1 MKNPYAAERR
11 GLDCA
16 IAKANHWIRGEP
28 VNPLL
33 QDIHY
38 DIRYALRM
46 LVKSPGFAVIV
57 VATLALG
64 IGANTALFSVVN
76 GVLLNPLPY
85 PRSAQLVAIYQKDPA
100 MDQAPVSYL
109 NFLDWQH
116 ANQSFSSIA
125 IYRHEDYNLT
135 GSVPAERVNGL
146 MVSADFLATLG
157 IHPSL
162 GRDFRSD
169 DDHIGAAP
177 VVMLSDGFWHRRF
190 GGAPGIIGKS
200 IDLNGTDYTITGVLP
215 PNFRF
220 YGVDRD
226 ILSPIGQWNDP
237 SFLDRRVDLSSR
249 AFGRL
254 KPGVT
259 LAQASAEMNSIAH
272 RLALAYPEADKD
284 VGVSVLSMKQ
294 DIVGKVQPFL
304 IVLLAAVA
312 FLLLIACANVASLLL
327 VRSMRRSG
335 EFALRSAL
343 GAGGGRLIRQLLT
356 ESALLAG
363 LGGILGLLLAF
374 FGARTIINL
383 LPGELPR
390 SGEVAI
396 DARVLLFTL
405 VISLVGGIGFGIA
418 PALKSARVNLEQVLR
433 RSTSGAGGARGRLQ
447 GLFVAAEI
455 ALALVLLVGAGLML
469 RSLLGLWRVNP
480 GYNPEHAITFSLS
493 LPSNAQTTEAETRA
507 RLRRFDAEMRAIP
520 GVEAVSVTL
529 GSRPMIHDSSLPF
542 WIEGQP
548 KPANY
553 TDMHQSMFYLVESGF
568 QPAMG
573 IILERGRFVS
583 PQDNE
588 NARPVVDIDDQFA
601 RMYFPNSNPIGQH
614 IHIAG
619 FDVEA
624 EIVGVVGHIR
634 QWGPG
639 NDANNAIE
647 AQFYYPFMQMPPKL
661 MRLAVDGVAVVLR
674 THDDPAAI
682 MGGVRKAV
690 SAFDPGAVVYAV
702 ETMNEVLANSMAAR
716 RLSMILLAAFAILA
730 LALSCIGMYGVLSY
744 LAGERTR
751 EIGVR
756 MALGAQRGDI
766 QRLILGQGAK
776 MALAGVVLG
785 VFLALGL
792 THLMSSQLFGITPH
806 DPLTFVGVALILLL
820 VALAAC
826 YIPARR
832 AMGVD
837 PMVAL
842 RHD

>member
-1 MKNPYAAERR
+1 MS
-11 GLDCA
+11 
-16 IAKANHWIRGEP
+16 
-28 VNPLL
+28 PLL
-33 QDIHY
+33 QNIHY
-38 DIRYALRM
+38 DIRYALRV
-46 LVKSPGFAVIV
+46 LLKSPGFTAII

-85 PRSAQLVAIYQKDPA
+85 PRSAQLVAIYQKDPG

-109 NFLDWQH
+109 NFLDWQR
-116 ANQSFSSIA
+116 ASQSFSSMA

-135 GSVPAERVNGL
+135 GSAQAERVNGL

-162 GRDFRSD
+162 GRDFRSE

-177 VVMLSDGFWHRRF
+177 VAMLSDGFWHRRF
-190 GGAPGIIGKS
+190 GASPDIIGKS
-200 IDLNGTDYTITGVLP
+200 IDLNGTDYTITGTLP
-215 PNFRF
+215 PNFKF

-226 ILSPIGQWNDP
+226 IFSPIGQWNDP
-237 SFLDRRVDLSSR
+237 SFLDRRVDFSSHTI
-249 AFGRL
+249 GRL
-254 KPGVT
+254 KPGVS
-259 LAQASAEMNSIAH
+259 LEQAGAEMNSIAH
-272 RLALAYPEADKD
+272 RLALAYPEADKN

-294 DIVGKVQPFL
+294 DIVGRVQPFL

-312 FLLLIACANVASLLL
+312 FLLLIACVNVASLLL

-343 GAGGGRLIRQLLT
+343 GAGRGRIVRQLLT

-363 LGGILGLLLAF
+363 IGGALGFLLAF

-383 LPGELPR
+383 LPSELPR
-390 SGEVAI
+390 SGEVSI

-405 VISLVGGIGFGIA
+405 GISLAGGIGFGLA
-418 PALKSARVNLEQVLR
+418 PALRSSRVNVEQVLR
-433 RSTSGAGGARGRLQ
+433 RSTAGSGGARLRLQ

-455 ALALVLLVGAGLML
+455 AMALVLLVGAGLML
-469 RSLLGLWRVNP
+469 RSLVGLWRVNP
-480 GYNPEHAITFSLS
+480 GYQPEHALTFSLS
-493 LPSNAQTTEAETRA
+493 LPSNNQTTEADTRA
-507 RLRRFDAEMRAIP
+507 RLRRFDAAMRAIP

-529 GSRPMIHDSSLPF
+529 GSRPMIHDSELPF
-542 WIEGQP
+542 WIDGEP

-553 TDMHQSMFYLVESGF
+553 TDMHQAMFYLVESGF

-573 IILERGRFVS
+573 INLERGRFVS

-588 NARPVVDIDDQFA
+588 NAATVVDIDDAFA
-601 RMYFPNSNPIGQH
+601 HTYFPNTDPIGKH

-639 NDANNAIE
+639 NDARNAIE
-647 AQFYYPFMQMPPKL
+647 AQFYYPFMQLPSKI
-661 MRLAVDGVAVVLR
+661 MRVCADGVAVVLR

-682 MGGVRKAV
+682 VGSVRRAV
-690 SAFDPGAVVYAV
+690 SEFDPGAVVYAV

-716 RLSMILLAAFAILA
+716 RLSMILLAAFAGLA
-730 LALSCIGMYGVLSY
+730 LALSCIGLYGVLSF

-756 MALGAQRGDI
+756 IALGAERRDI
-766 QRLILGQGAK
+766 QRLILGQGVK
-776 MALAGVVLG
+776 MAFTGVALG
-785 VFLALGL
+785 IFLALGL
-792 THLMSSQLFGITPH
+792 THLMSSQLFGISPH
-806 DPLTFVGVALILLL
+806 DPLTFAGVALVLLL
-820 VALAAC
+820 VALGAC
-826 YIPARR
+826 YLPARR

-842 RHD
+842 RHE